1 MIKVYIIC
9 YVPAQM
15 SCLWKIWC
23 LVYGPKCSWPIRLQD
38 FQIAIS
44 PEQSQLE
51 NYLFQ
56 MDEWSKLIFLHIDTN
71 SGKL

>member
-15 SCLWKIWC
+15 SYLWKIWC
-23 LVYGPKCSWPIRLQD
+23 LVYGPKCSWPVRLQD
-38 FQIAIS
+38 FQISYIS
-44 PEQSQLE
+44 RTKLE
-51 NYLFQ
+51 NCLFQ
-56 MDEWSKLIFLHIDTN
+56 MDEWCKLIFLHIDTN